1 MSASAAANRA
11 LVALALVAGGLV
23 GLWLL
28 LDAQERCERGDLAVQ
43 WLDESIDLRRRRAA
57 DLDAYTQDVGAV
69 RKDLAMLEQQL
80 PAQFPDEEITAG
92 LQALAGQHGLTVA
105 QLRPGREQAGEFYAR
120 RAYAFSLHGNL
131 PALQAFL
138 RDYADIVPL
147 QRLKRVRV
155 VAADG
160 TYTAEIE
167 TDYFRYNED
176 DSLPRQKP

>member
-1 MSASAAANRA
+1 MSAVTAANRA
-11 LVALALVAGGLV
+11 IVALALVAGGLV

-43 WLDESIDLRRRRAA
+43 WLDESIDLRRGRAA
-57 DLDAYTQDVGAV
+57 DLDAYAQDVGAV

-80 PAQFPDEEITAG
+80 PAQFPDEEIAAG
-92 LQALAGQHGLTVA
+92 LRVLAGRHGLNLVPLL
-105 QLRPGREQAGEFYAR
+105 QGRDQPGEFYAR
-120 RAYAFSLHGNL
+120 RAYTFSLQGSL

-147 QRLKRVRV
+147 QRLRHVHV

-160 TYTAEIE
+160 AYAAEIE
-167 TDYFRYNED
+167 TEYFRYVEED
-176 DSLPRQKP
+176 PPHPAP

>member
-1 MSASAAANRA
+1 MSAVTAANRA
-11 LVALALVAGGLV
+11 IVALALVAGGLV

-43 WLDESIDLRRRRAA
+43 WLDESIDLRRGRAA
-57 DLDAYTQDVGAV
+57 DLDAYAQDVGAV

-80 PAQFPDEEITAG
+80 PAQFPDAEIAAG

-120 RAYAFSLHGNL
+120 RAYAFSLHGSL

-138 RDYADIVPL
+138 RDYAEILPL
-147 QRLKRVRV
+147 QRLNRVHL
-155 VAADG
+155 AAAGDA
-160 TYTAEIE
+160 YTAEIE
-167 TDYFRYNED
+167 TDYFRYSED
-176 DSLPRQKP
+176 DSPPRPAP

>member
-1 MSASAAANRA
+1 MSAVAAAHRA
-11 LVALALVAGGLV
+11 IVALALVAGGLV

-57 DLDAYTQDVGAV
+57 DPDAYAQDVGAV

-80 PAQFPDEEITAG
+80 PAQFSDEEIVAG
-92 LQALAGQHGLTVA
+92 LRALAERHGLNLVPL
-105 QLRPGREQAGEFYAR
+105 LRGRDQPGEFYAR
-120 RAYAFSLHGNL
+120 RAYRFWLRGSL

-147 QRLKRVRV
+147 QRINHVHV
-155 VAADG
+155 TTADG
-160 TYTAEIE
+160 AYAAEIE
-167 TDYFRYNED
+167 TDYFRYVGD
-176 DSLPRQKP
+176 DRPPDRKP